1 MKYSKFGKRF
11 TRPSGITQLMVDL
24 GKANASDD
32 PDIIMLGGGNPAL
45 IPEAQAVFSEEADAM
60 LKDGKQFDRMLSA
73 YDGPQGNDAF
83 LNALTDMLNQHFDW
97 GISPAN
103 IALTNGSQNS
113 FFYLFN
119 LLAGEMDDGS
129 NKKVLLPLAPEYV
142 GYADL
147 GLSDDMF
154 RSVMPKIEML
164 DNKQFKYHVDF
175 DALSIDDDIAAICVS
190 RPTNPTGNVIT
201 DAEMA
206 KLNKLAK
213 QHDIPLIIDNAYG
226 LPFPGAI
233 YTDAKPFWNQN
244 TIMCMSLSKLG
255 LPGAR
260 TGIVIAREEIVQAIS
275 SMSAIMTLAPN
286 SLGAALMTR
295 LIKNDKLLSLRDNIV
310 KPFYQ
315 KKANQAVSLF
325 NDIFSE
331 LPAYLHKPEGAFFMW
346 LWFDKLTISCDELY
360 ERLKKRNVYV
370 IPGHN
375 FFINIQ
381 DKTPHMQQC
390 IRINYAKDY
399 ALLEKGLK
407 IIAEEIEAAS

>member
-1 MKYSKFGKRF
+1 MTYSKFGNRF
-11 TRPSGITQLMVDL
+11 TRPSGITRLMVDL
-24 GKANASDD
+24 GKANASND

-45 IPEAQAVFSEEADAM
+45 IPEAQAVFTEEAHI
-60 LKDGKQFDRMLSA
+60 LLEDGKQFDHMLSA
-73 YDGPQGNDAF
+73 YDGPQGNDEF
-83 LNALTDMLNQHFDW
+83 LNALTDMLNRHFGW
-97 GISPAN
+97 NISAKN

-154 RSVMPKIEML
+154 RSLMPKIEML
-164 DNKQFKYHVDF
+164 ENNQFKYHVDF
-175 DALSIDDDIAAICVS
+175 DALTIDSDIAAICVS

-201 DAEMA
+201 DEEMA
-206 KLNKLAK
+206 KLDELAK

-233 YTDAKPFWNQN
+233 YTDAKPFWNSN

-260 TGIVIAREEIVQAIS
+260 TGIVIAKEEIVQAIS

-295 LIKNDKLLSLRDNIV
+295 LIKNDKLLSLRDDII

-315 KKANQAVSLF
+315 DKADTAVNLF
-325 NDIFSE
+325 NETFKN
-331 LPAYLHKPEGAFFMW
+331 LPVYLHKPEGAFFMW
-346 LWFDKLTISCDELY
+346 LWFEKLPFSCEELY
-360 ERLKKRNVYV
+360 QRLKKRNVYV

-375 FFINIQ
+375 FFINIE

-399 ALLEKGLK
+399 DVLKKGLE
-407 IIAEEIEAAS
+407 IIAEEIQKS